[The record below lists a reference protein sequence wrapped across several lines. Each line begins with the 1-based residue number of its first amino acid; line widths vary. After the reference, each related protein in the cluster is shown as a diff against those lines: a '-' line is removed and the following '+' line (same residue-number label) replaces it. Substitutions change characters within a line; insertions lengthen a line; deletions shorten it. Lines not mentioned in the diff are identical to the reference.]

1 MKIYISSTYR
11 DLAAHRKAVA
21 DTLRRMGH
29 QIVGMEDYVA
39 EGGRPLARCLAD
51 VDDCD
56 VLVGIIAWRYGFVP
70 EEGSEDPGLGNATDG
85 RTSITEY
92 EYGAA
97 LARGKPTLMF
107 LLDPDAEWPA
117 NQFDALAPDG
127 DGGKA
132 IAQLRRE
139 IERARLVSYFRT
151 PDALAGLVSAA
162 VYREEM
168 GRRMRADSLN
178 VDARINTMGIEKG
191 PDVIY
196 DTSVRMI
203 VDILTGPEELQ
214 ALRVDIGR
222 GRTWWMSRLYFLASL
237 AADLSE
243 IEAVVFVD
251 EAKRFVGMANPRVIM
266 ERIAK
271 QHDRIGA
278 YERALRKEMANT
290 RHLQGPA
297 GNLESE
303 ISSRVDT
310 WNTTWT
316 PTGKAREG
324 EAHSPAYVTKSA
336 LGRWLGPYMITEAI
350 HWDATENS
358 ALQMQR
364 LIDWPMR
371 FVPVVGSIVGTKGG
385 DVRGEDEG
393 LERFE
398 RLVDK
403 RALTEQIA
411 RLFVRE
417 QVARALSTVR

>member
-11 DLAAHRKAVA
+11 DLAAQRKAVA
-21 DTLRRMGH
+21 SMLRRMGH

-70 EEGSEDPGLGNATDG
+70 TEGSEDPKLEGATFG
-85 RTSITEY
+85 TTSITEY
-92 EYGAA
+92 EYRTA
-97 LARGKPTLMF
+97 LARETPSLMF
-107 LLDPDAEWPA
+107 LLDPDADWPA
-117 NQFDALAPDG
+117 SQFDALAPNG
-127 DGGKA
+127 DGGTA

-139 IERARLVSYFRT
+139 IERDRLVSYFRT
-151 PDALAGLVSAA
+151 PDELAGLVSAA

-168 GRRMRADSLN
+168 GRRMKADSLN
-178 VDARINTMGIEKG
+178 VDVRINAMGIEKG
-191 PDVIY
+191 GPGLAI
-196 DTSVRMI
+196 SSLEMI
-203 VDILTGPEELQ
+203 VDILTGPEERQ
-214 ALRVDIGR
+214 ALLVDIGR

-251 EAKRFVGMANPRVIM
+251 EAKEFVGMADTGVIK
-266 ERIAK
+266 ERLAR

-278 YERALRKEMANT
+278 YERALRKET
-290 RHLQGPA
+290 TTGGSGPGTA
-297 GNLESE
+297 GNLEQE
-303 ISSRVDT
+303 IGSRVT
-310 WNTTWT
+310 IWNTTWT
-316 PTGKAREG
+316 RSGKAPNG
-324 EAHSPAYVTKSA
+324 EADSPAHVTRRA
-336 LGRWLGPYMITEAI
+336 LRRWLGPYMITEAI
-350 HWDATENS
+350 HWHASENS
-358 ALQMQR
+358 AVQMQR

-371 FVPVVGSIVGTKGG
+371 FVPVVGPVVGTNGADVGG
-385 DVRGEDEG
+385 QEG
-393 LERFE
+393 RFE